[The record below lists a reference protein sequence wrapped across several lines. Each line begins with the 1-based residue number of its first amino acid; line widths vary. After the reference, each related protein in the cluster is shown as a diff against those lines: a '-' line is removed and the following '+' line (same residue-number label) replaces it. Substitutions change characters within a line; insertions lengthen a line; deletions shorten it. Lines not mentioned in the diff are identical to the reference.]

1 MSLVGIW
8 LGGTFELRVFWLA
21 LLLTP
26 CLALG
31 ALAGGQLRGVV
42 PDHQIRYGV
51 LAVCAASALVL
62 LVRSLWG

>member
-1 MSLVGIW
+1 VL
-8 LGGTFELRVFWLA
+8 LLA

-31 ALAGGQLRGVV
+31 AWVGGHLRGMV
-42 PDHQIRYGV
+42 PASRIRYAV

-62 LVRSLWG
+62 LLRSLLA